1 MGRSG
6 SGGMDEP
13 LSARGWGDG
22 AGDLVLL
29 NKLVSGSHEAGGVLG
44 AAVHPHFI
52 VQMHARGAS
61 CGSHGAD
68 TLAERDPLAG
78 LDSSGVQVGVAR
90 LETATMIY
98 LNGVAIP

>member
-1 MGRSG
+1 
-6 SGGMDEP
+6 MDEP
-13 LSARGWGDG
+13 LSARWGCDG

-29 NKLVSGSHEAGGVLG
+29 NKLVSGSHKAGGVLG
-44 AAVHPHFI
+44 AAVHPDF
-52 VQMHARGAS
+52 VMQMHAGRAS

-68 TLAERDPLAG
+68 SLTELDPLPSS
-78 LDSSGVQVGVAR
+78 DSSAVQMGVAR